1 MIAKLTLVDR
11 VLMFSGV
18 TDGIGKAA
26 RWVKTLATPADR
38 YFGLAHADDPFTPVI
53 FANWIAL
60 GMDDFGKPRKPEAGA
75 PPYHG
80 THSLVTKLVPVDDDA
95 HNSTAVDFKTPLGRT
110 ARRCCVRLGTTC
122 WERGAPVP
130 ATDGLIRRVGTGM
143 RSLRCGLSERGP

>member
-1 MIAKLTLVDR
+1 M
-11 VLMFSGV
+11 
-18 TDGIGKAA
+18 
-26 RWVKTLATPADR
+26 KTLATPADR

-95 HNSTAVDFKTPLGRT
+95 HNSTAVDFKTPLGEDGTPLLR
-110 ARRCCVRLGTTC
+110 AAWDYMLGAWC
-122 WERGAPVP
+122 ASPR
-130 ATDGLIRRVGTGM
+130 D
-143 RSLRCGLSERGP
+143 